1 LRAIELTKLASWMRL
16 VQLEM
21 LKSMLLKAEVPQVF
35 KFLVIPVVEAGILEL
50 IFLGPRFLSFLQIVL
65 DK

>member
-1 LRAIELTKLASWMRL
+1 MRL

-21 LKSMLLKAEVPQVF
+21 LKSVLLKAEVPQVL
-35 KFLVIPVVEAGILEL
+35 KFLVIPVVKAGILEL
-50 IFLGPRFLSFLQIVL
+50 IFLGPGFLSFLQIVL